1 MRISDV
7 LQGKGFAV
15 LTVEPDTDTTTLLGL
30 LAENNVGAAVV
41 LDGDRIAGIVSE
53 RDIVR
58 QLHTR
63 GPTMLQLPVS
73 DIMTREVRTCSPDDS
88 SDGVSVTMTEQ
99 RARHLPVV
107 VDGRLVGLV
116 SIGDVVKSHIAELEH
131 DREQLTAYISQ
142 G

>member
-1 MRISDV
+1 MRISDI

-15 LTVEPDTDTTTLLGL
+15 LTVEPDTGTTTLLGL

-73 DIMTREVRTCSPDDS
+73 EIMTRAVRTCSPEDS
-88 SDGVSVTMTEQ
+88 SDAVSVTMTEQ

-107 VDGRLVGLV
+107 LDGRLVGIV

>member
-7 LQGKGFAV
+7 LHVKGSAV
-15 LTVEPDTDTTTLLGL
+15 VTVEPSTDITALLGQ
-30 LAENNVGAAVV
+30 LAEHNVGAAVV

-63 GPTMLQLPVS
+63 GRDMLGLPVS
-73 DIMTREVRTCSPDDS
+73 DVMTRVVRTCSPEDS
-88 SDGVSVTMTEQ
+88 LDGVSVTMTEQ

-107 VDGRLVGLV
+107 VDGRLVGIV

>member
-7 LQGKGFAV
+7 LHSKGSAV
-15 LTVEPDTDTTTLLGL
+15 VTVEPGTTIAAL
-30 LAENNVGAAVV
+30 LARLAEHNVGAAVV
-41 LDGDRIAGIVSE
+41 LEGDRIVGIVSE

-63 GPTMLQLPVS
+63 GRAMLELPVA
-73 DIMTREVRTCSPDDS
+73 DI
-88 SDGVSVTMTEQ
+88 VSMTMTEL

-107 VDGRLVGLV
+107 VDGRLAGIV

>member
-7 LQGKGFAV
+7 LQAKGFAV
-15 LTVEPDTDTTTLLGL
+15 LTVEPSTDTTTLLAL

-41 LDGDRIAGIVSE
+41 LDGDQIAGIVSE

-63 GPTMLQLPVS
+63 GSTMLQQPVS
-73 DIMTREVRTCSPDDS
+73 EIMTRTVRTCSPDDS
-88 SDGVSVTMTEQ
+88 SDSVSVTMTEK

-107 VDGRLVGLV
+107 VDGRLVGIV